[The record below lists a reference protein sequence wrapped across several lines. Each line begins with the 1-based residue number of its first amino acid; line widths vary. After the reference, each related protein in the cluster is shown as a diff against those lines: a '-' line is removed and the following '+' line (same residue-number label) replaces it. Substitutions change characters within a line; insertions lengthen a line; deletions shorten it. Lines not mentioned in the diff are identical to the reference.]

1 MSEKNNKK
9 NDQNHRTAGSRR
21 FWKQLWE
28 IISPSHGQIKFLLVL
43 IVVFRLVQLATPYI
57 LKLIIDKLSNFTPE
71 QIVPLLLLII
81 LLFVSEQI
89 ASLISYFKDK
99 RTFRIM
105 VEAEYYLPL
114 RVQEKLVNLS
124 LDYHEKENTGN
135 KITKIE
141 RGIFKIVDLL
151 GNMAFEVIPTLV
163 QLAVTLVALTVLDWR
178 IGLSFAF
185 FSPLFI
191 IITYKVNKDLYPIR
205 RDRFKQHEESSGK
218 MGQSIININTV
229 KSFTQEEREAREYGG
244 IKEKVRDW
252 EMSEWFKLLKW
263 NLGRNLII
271 DLGRVTVLF
280 LSTYLVWQGQ
290 VSIGSLVFAVTLSE
304 KSYFSLYRLSRFYDK
319 MEEGAEAVNRFVDII
334 NEEPSIKN
342 PDNGFSPKQINGEIE
357 FNGVDFSYEGFK
369 KKKDKFKALKQVS
382 LKIDPG
388 TVTALVGPSGGGK
401 TTIAKMIYRHY
412 DPQQGKITLDGVD
425 LRDYDLYTLRR
436 SIAIVPQEVEIFNLN
451 VKQNIAYSKP
461 HATWSEIR
469 QAARIANAEEF
480 INNMPYGYKTL
491 VGERGMKLSGGQRQ
505 RIGIARAIL
514 ADPSILIFD
523 EATSNL
529 DSYSEKLIQQSMEK
543 IGRGRTMIIIAHRL
557 STIQKADKIIVV
569 EEGRVVEQG
578 SHQQLA
584 QNQGGLYRKLL
595 DLQKTGSVD

>member
-1 MSEKNNKK
+1 MASNKDK
-9 NDQNHRTAGSRR
+9 HPRTAGSQE
-21 FWKQLWE
+21 FWRQLWK
-28 IISPSHGQIKFLLVL
+28 IISPSHKQIKFLLVL
-43 IVVFRLVQLATPYI
+43 IVVFRLIQLATPYI
-57 LKLIIDKLSNFTPE
+57 LKLIIDKLSHFNPE
-71 QIVPLLLLII
+71 QVIPLLLLIA
-81 LLFVSEQI
+81 LLFLSEQS
-89 ASLISYFKDK
+89 ASLVSYFKDRK
-99 RTFRIM
+99 TFRIL

-141 RGIFKIVDLL
+141 RGIFRIVELL
-151 GNMAFEVIPTLV
+151 ANMAFEVVPTLI
-163 QLAVTLVALTVLDWR
+163 QLAVTLVALAVLDWR

-191 IITYKVNKDLYPIR
+191 VITYKVNRELYPIR
-205 RDRFKQHEESSGK
+205 KNRFKQHEESSGK

-229 KSFTQEEREAREYGG
+229 KSFSQEEREAKEYGG
-244 IKEKVRDW
+244 IKERVRNW
-252 EMSEWFKLLKW
+252 EMSEWFKLLNW

-271 DLGRVTVLF
+271 DLGRVTVLL
-280 LSTYLVWQGQ
+280 LSAYLVWQGQ

-342 PDNGFSPKQINGEIE
+342 PEDGYKPKKIRGEIE
-357 FNGVDFSYEGFK
+357 FQGVDFSYEGLRN
-369 KKKDKFKALKQVS
+369 KDKFKALRQVN
-382 LKIDPG
+382 LQIDPSS
-388 TVTALVGPSGGGK
+388 VTALVGPSGGGK

-412 DPQQGKITLDGVD
+412 DPQKGGIFLDGID
-425 LRDYDLYTLRR
+425 LRNYDLYALRR
-436 SIAIVPQEVEIFNLN
+436 SIAIVPQEVDIFNLD

-461 HATWSEIR
+461 DASWDEVR
-469 QAARIANAEEF
+469 EAARVANAEEF
-480 INNMPYGYKTL
+480 INNLPHGYKTL

-505 RIGIARAIL
+505 RIGIARAVL
-514 ADPSILIFD
+514 ANPSILIFD

-529 DSYSEKLIQQSMEK
+529 DSYSEKLIQSSMEK
-543 IGRGRTMIIIAHRL
+543 IGQDRTMIIIAHRL

-569 EEGRVVEQG
+569 EEGGVVEQG
-578 SHQQLA
+578 SHQELA
-584 QNQGGLYRKLL
+584 RNGGGLYRKLL
-595 DLQKTGSVD
+595 DLQKTGNVD

>member
-1 MSEKNNKK
+1 M
-9 NDQNHRTAGSRR
+9 
-21 FWKQLWE
+21 
-28 IISPSHGQIKFLLVL
+28 LVL
-43 IVVFRLVQLATPYI
+43 IVVFRLLQLATPYI
-57 LKLIIDKLSNFTPE
+57 LKVVIDKLSGFTPE
-71 QIVPLLLLII
+71 EIIPLLLLVA
-81 LLFVSEQI
+81 LLFLSEQA
-89 ASLISYFKDK
+89 ASLVSYFKDRK
-99 RTFRIM
+99 TFKIL

-141 RGIFKIVDLL
+141 RGIFRIVDLL
-151 GNMAFEVIPTLV
+151 GNMAFEVIPTLI
-163 QLAVTLVALTVLDWR
+163 QLTVTLLALVILDWR

-185 FSPLFI
+185 FTPLFI

-205 RDRFKQHEESSGK
+205 KKRYKQHEESSGK

-252 EMSEWFKLLKW
+252 ELSEWFKLLNW

-271 DLGRVTVLF
+271 DLGRVTVLL
-280 LSTYLVWQGQ
+280 LSVYLVWQGE

-342 PDNGFSPKQINGEIE
+342 PDHGYKPDKIKGRIE
-357 FNGVDFSYEGFK
+357 FRDVDFSYEGLK
-369 KKKDKFKALKQVS
+369 NKNKFKALRRVN

-388 TVTALVGPSGGGK
+388 GVTALVGPSGGGK

-412 DPQQGKITLDGVD
+412 DPQRGGITLDGVD
-425 LRDYDLYTLRR
+425 LREYDLYTLRS
-436 SIAIVPQEVEIFNLN
+436 SIAIVPQEVEIFNLD

-461 HATWSEIR
+461 NASPQEVR
-469 QAARIANAEEF
+469 EAARIANAEEF
-480 INNMPYGYKTL
+480 INNLPYGYKTL

-505 RIGIARAIL
+505 RIGIARAVL

-529 DSYSEKLIQQSMEK
+529 DSYSEKLIQSSMEK
-543 IGRGRTMIIIAHRL
+543 IGKDRTMVIIAHRL
-557 STIQKADKIIVV
+557 STIQKADKIIVIEEGEVV
-569 EEGRVVEQG
+569 EEG
-578 SHQQLA
+578 SHQELA
-584 QNQGGLYRKLL
+584 RNDGGLYQKLL
-595 DLQKTGSVD
+595 DLQKTGNVD

>member
-1 MSEKNNKK
+1 MAKK
-9 NDQNHRTAGSRR
+9 RKEHIRTAGSKE
-21 FWKQLWE
+21 FWKQLWK
-28 IISPSHGQIKFLLVL
+28 IISPSHGQIKTLLIL
-43 IVVFRLVQLATPYI
+43 IVAFRLMQLATPYI
-57 LKLIIDKLSNFTPE
+57 LKLIIDILSNFNSEKILT
-71 QIVPLLLLII
+71 LLLLIA
-81 LLFVSEQI
+81 LLFLSEQT
-89 ASLISYFKDK
+89 ASLISYFKDRK
-99 RTFRIM
+99 TFRIL

-141 RGIFKIVDLL
+141 RGILKIVDLL
-151 GNMAFEVIPTLV
+151 GNLAFEVLPTIV
-163 QLAVTLVALTVLDWR
+163 QLTVTLIALLILDWR

-205 RDRFKQHEESSGK
+205 KERYRQHEESSGK

-229 KSFTQEEREAREYGG
+229 KSFSQEEREAREYGG
-244 IKEKVRDW
+244 IKENIRNW
-252 EMSEWFKLLKW
+252 ELSEWFKLLNW
-263 NLGRNLII
+263 NLSRNLII
-271 DLGRVTVLF
+271 DLGRITVLL
-280 LSTYLVWQGQ
+280 LSVYLVWQGQ

-342 PDNGFSPKQINGEIE
+342 PDDGLQPDNIRGRIE
-357 FNGVDFSYEGFK
+357 FHNVDFSYEGLK
-369 KKKDKFKALKQVS
+369 NKDKFKALKQVG

-388 TVTALVGPSGGGK
+388 SVTALVGPSGGGK

-412 DPQQGKITLDGVD
+412 DPQSGSITLDGTD
-425 LRDYDLYTLRR
+425 LREYDLYTLRR

-451 VKQNIAYSKP
+451 VKQNISYSKP
-461 HATWSEIR
+461 DASWEEVR
-469 QAARIANAEEF
+469 EAARIANAEEF
-480 INNMPYGYKTL
+480 IQNLPYGYDTL

-505 RIGIARAIL
+505 RVGIARAIL

-529 DSYSEKLIQQSMEK
+529 DSYSEKLIQNSMEK
-543 IGRGRTMIIIAHRL
+543 IGKDRTMIIIAHRL
-557 STIQKADKIIVV
+557 STIKKADKIIVV
-569 EEGRVVEQG
+569 EEGEVVEQG
-578 SHQQLA
+578 SHQELA
-584 QNQGGLYRKLL
+584 RNSGGLYRKLL
-595 DLQKTGSVD
+595 DLQRTGSVD